1 MSGKNDSM
9 GPKAS
14 EIVHGAMTECL
25 IDLLPLDEARE
36 TAKSVDMIAAF
47 AELNIFRVMLHRP
60 KMAKALSDLL
70 VSLLFGG
77 ALDDR
82 LRELVI
88 MRIGWSTGS
97 DYEWTQHW
105 KIAREQFG
113 CTDQDILELRGDWRQ
128 SRHFGEDEKTLLSA
142 VDSLL
147 EQGTLSAELADR
159 CIERFGRDETIEIVT
174 AVGVWRLVSK
184 VTNALQIPLEEGI
197 ASWPPDGRHP

>member
-1 MSGKNDSM
+1 M
-9 GPKAS
+9 A
-14 EIVHGAMTECL
+14 ECRVD
-25 IDLLPLDEARE
+25 ILPLDEARE
-36 TAKSVDMIAAF
+36 AAKSVDMIAAF
-47 AELNIFRVMLHRP
+47 ADLNIFRVMLHRP
-60 KMAKALSDLL
+60 KTAKALSDLL

-97 DYEWTQHW
+97 NYEWTQHW

-113 CTDQDILELRGDWRQ
+113 CTDQDLLELRGDWRL
-128 SRHFGEDEKTLLSA
+128 STHFSEDEKTLLRA

-147 EQGTLSAELADR
+147 DQGTLSAELASR
-159 CIERFGRDETIEIVT
+159 CVERFGRDETIELVT

-197 ASWPPDGRHP
+197 ASWPPDGKQP